1 MRGFRS
7 TLILL
12 LILVG
17 LGAYIYFVDS
27 KKEPDSELASEK
39 KDKAFSVEADK
50 IEELNI
56 KGSTGT
62 TSLKKTGGKWEMTAP
77 EATAA
82 DESEVSGI
90 TSNIASLEIQRV
102 VEENPT
108 DLKEFG
114 LVEPKIDLAFKAAG
128 DKDFKHLL
136 IGDKT
141 GTGGDLY
148 AKFPDKKRVFLI
160 SSYLESTFNKA
171 TFDLRDKS
179 ILKFDRDKIDAIDLT
194 TSKGTVSMARSSGE
208 WRVTAPVQARGDY
221 GTIEGIVSKLQ
232 SSQMKSIIAPSA
244 TDLKAYG
251 LDKPGMSVTLKAGSS
266 TATLTVGKAAP
277 DGHLYSHDASRPMIF
292 AIDKTVVDDMSKP
305 PDDFRRKDLFEFRSF
320 NANRID
326 IARGHDTLSYEK
338 VKGTEKDATEKWR
351 QVAPAAK
358 DVDQGKMD
366 GLLSKLSNLRALSFV
381 EAKTQTA
388 LASPAAVVT
397 VKFDENKKQEQVSF
411 GRVGTDVFAGRKDE
425 PGAAKLDAAEF
436 DGALKAL
443 DELK

>member
-7 TLILL
+7 TLILFVVL
-12 LILVG
+12 AG
-17 LGAYIYFVDS
+17 LGGYIYFIDS
-27 KKEPDSELASEK
+27 KKEPDSDLTEK
-39 KDKAFSVEADK
+39 KDKVFSVEADK
-50 IEELNI
+50 IEELAI
-56 KGSTGT
+56 RGTSGT
-62 TSLKKTGGKWEMTAP
+62 TSLKKTGGKWELTAP
-77 EATAA
+77 EAAAA

-102 VEENPT
+102 VEENAA

-114 LVEPKIDLAFKAAG
+114 LFEPRIDLGFKAAG
-128 DKDFKHLL
+128 DKDFRHLL

-160 SSYLESTFNKA
+160 SSYLDGTFNKA
-171 TFDLRDKS
+171 TFDLRDKT
-179 ILKFDRDKIDAIDLT
+179 ILKFDRDKIDAVELT
-194 TSKGTVSMARSSGE
+194 TGKGSVSMARSSGE
-208 WRVTAPVQARGDY
+208 WMITAPVRARGDY

-232 SSQMKSIIAPSA
+232 SAQMKSIMAPTA

-251 LDKPGMSVTLKAGSS
+251 LDKPDLAVTVSAGSS
-266 TATLTVGKAAP
+266 RATLTVGKAAP
-277 DGHLYSHDASRPMIF
+277 DGHLYAHDASRPMIF
-292 AIDKTVVDDMSKP
+292 AIEKSVLDDMSKP
-305 PDDFRRKDLFEFRSF
+305 VDDFRRKDLFEFRSF

-326 IARGHDTLSYEK
+326 IVRGHDTVSFEK
-338 VKGTEKDATEKWR
+338 TKGSGKDAEEKWR

-358 DVDQGKMD
+358 DVDQSKMD
-366 GLLSKLSNLRALSFV
+366 GLLSKLSNLRAQSFAD
-381 EAKTQTA
+381 AKTATG
-388 LASPAAVVT
+388 LAAPAAVVT

-411 GRVGTDVFAGRKDE
+411 GRVGTDVFAGRKEE